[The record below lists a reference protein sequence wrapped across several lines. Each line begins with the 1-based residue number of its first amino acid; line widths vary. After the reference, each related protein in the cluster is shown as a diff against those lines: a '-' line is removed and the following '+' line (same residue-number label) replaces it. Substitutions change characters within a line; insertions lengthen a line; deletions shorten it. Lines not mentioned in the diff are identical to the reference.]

1 MQLIYN
7 CFCNKI
13 LLNFIS
19 VGLAVARGHEPTKQA
34 LRHWT
39 VLLNSASTQR
49 FMFQCIIYL

>member
-19 VGLAVARGHEPTKQA
+19 VGLAVARGHELA
-34 LRHWT
+34 
-39 VLLNSASTQR
+39 AI
-49 FMFQCIIYL
+49 M